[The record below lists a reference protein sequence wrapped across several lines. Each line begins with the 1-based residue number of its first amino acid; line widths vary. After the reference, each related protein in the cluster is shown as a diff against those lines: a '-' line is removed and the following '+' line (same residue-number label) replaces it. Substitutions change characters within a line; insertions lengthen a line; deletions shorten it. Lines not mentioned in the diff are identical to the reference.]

1 MSHDINATLRETIN
15 ELRCLINFL
24 EGELL
29 DYSLHGDCDNA
40 DQAYGELVDARAKL
54 AKIEDECESGL
65 V

>member
-1 MSHDINATLRETIN
+1 MSHVVNSALIDTIN
-15 ELRCLINFL
+15 ELRDLINFL
-24 EGELL
+24 ESELL
-29 DYSLHGDCDNA
+29 DYSLHGDYDAA